1 MIYFIVVEERKGKYI
16 LDSISSNYDSLYR
29 KFPKETIYKSNTP
42 LTSIYINKN
51 QLVK

>member
-1 MIYFIVVEERKGKYI
+1 MIYFIIVERKGKHI
-16 LDSISSNYDSLYR
+16 LDSISSNYESLYR